1 MTLYMPPLQRKKR
14 VPNRYN
20 PDSFRVISDEAET
33 TRERFSGNPYY
44 SPPSPERFEKGISLP
59 NIYNRSTQVLPKSVP
74 DFRANNPHPRSCG
87 FLRHDVRLL
96 NEPICSVYTSVTHD
110 EQNQWWPSRTSDE
123 PLQVPGKTKDTVY
136 RSDYMR
142 EHNEPLHRTT
152 RHESNSSRDAALGPD
167 ILKRLASYEVQ
178 EVPVNFL
185 TKRDGTQRIF
195 QEKKSFEHDY
205 NSRKDTNYPVRGKRL
220 GSFVWDEM
228 NPDLAQ
234 RFVDQHTNLLEAKEK
249 FEACQSQ
256 TAHSSA
262 PNRTPPQQ
270 QAPPNNSQ
278 AQNNIPNNNVKTVTF
293 QEPPNTSQQ
302 N

>member
-1 MTLYMPPLQRKKR
+1 MLQ
-14 VPNRYN
+14 
-20 PDSFRVISDEAET
+20 
-33 TRERFSGNPYY
+33 
-44 SPPSPERFEKGISLP
+44 
-59 NIYNRSTQVLPKSVP
+59 
-74 DFRANNPHPRSCG
+74 
-87 FLRHDVRLL
+87 
-96 NEPICSVYTSVTHD
+96 
-110 EQNQWWPSRTSDE
+110 
-123 PLQVPGKTKDTVY
+123 
-136 RSDYMR
+136 
-142 EHNEPLHRTT
+142 
-152 RHESNSSRDAALGPD
+152 
-167 ILKRLASYEVQ
+167 
-178 EVPVNFL
+178 
-185 TKRDGTQRIF
+185 
-195 QEKKSFEHDY
+195 
-205 NSRKDTNYPVRGKRL
+205 RL

-256 TAHSSA
+256 NAHSSA

>member
-1 MTLYMPPLQRKKR
+1 MLQ
-14 VPNRYN
+14 
-20 PDSFRVISDEAET
+20 
-33 TRERFSGNPYY
+33 
-44 SPPSPERFEKGISLP
+44 
-59 NIYNRSTQVLPKSVP
+59 
-74 DFRANNPHPRSCG
+74 
-87 FLRHDVRLL
+87 
-96 NEPICSVYTSVTHD
+96 
-110 EQNQWWPSRTSDE
+110 
-123 PLQVPGKTKDTVY
+123 
-136 RSDYMR
+136 
-142 EHNEPLHRTT
+142 
-152 RHESNSSRDAALGPD
+152 
-167 ILKRLASYEVQ
+167 
-178 EVPVNFL
+178 
-185 TKRDGTQRIF
+185 
-195 QEKKSFEHDY
+195 
-205 NSRKDTNYPVRGKRL
+205 RL

-270 QAPPNNSQ
+270 QAPPNSQ